1 MGMNEGGE
9 LSPSIRA
16 SDADRERVVEILR
29 RHTAEGRISADE
41 FEERMTAAYNAR
53 TMGALAELTT
63 DLPVDLAEHA
73 QRQQA
78 LARKAKRGKSL
89 GRKMR
94 EDVSGLVGLG
104 VVLTVIWALSGRG
117 YFWPVWPLGIL
128 GALTVAQLLEAWGKR
143 GGSGSA

>member
-29 RHTAEGRISADE
+29 QHTAEGRITADE
-41 FEERMTAAYNAR
+41 FDERMTAAYNAR

-78 LARKAKRGKSL
+78 LARKAKRGKSA
-89 GRKMR
+89 GRLVR
-94 EDVSGLVGLG
+94 EGVSGIASIG
-104 VVLTVIWALSGRG
+104 VVLTAIWFIAGGG
-117 YFWPVWPLGIL
+117 YFWPGWPLGIMSAIL
-128 GALTVAQLLEAWGKR
+128 VAELIQAWGKR
-143 GGSGSA
+143 DGSA